1 MNRIKENL
9 KPSTSLIKKKVLK
22 QKRKILKKSIKDEDF
37 GMGDNPELTNLKD
50 AINQAVELIRVKTKF
65 VPQIGIILGTGLG
78 SLAEGIRSEAKISYK
93 EIPFFP
99 VSTVES
105 HAGWLIFGELSGK
118 KVVAMQGRFHY
129 YEGYDMKQI
138 TFPVRVMKA
147 LGAKILVVSNACGGL
162 NPLFEAGGIMVITDH
177 INLLG
182 SNPLFGPNDDSLGP
196 RFPDMYACY
205 DPELISLAEKVALDL
220 GIKLQKGVYVAV
232 AGPNLETA
240 AEYRFLR
247 IIGADVVGMST
258 VPEVIVA
265 RHQDMKVLG
274 FSLITDM
281 GLPDALKPC
290 NLAEILKTAAKAE
303 PLLKKIMTRVVEEMK
318 V

>member
-1 MNRIKENL
+1 MENIAEMTDLKGAIK
-9 KPSTSLIKKKVLK
+9 
-22 QKRKILKKSIKDEDF
+22 QADEF
-37 GMGDNPELTNLKD
+37 
-50 AINQAVELIRVKTKF
+50 IRGKTKF

-78 SLAEGIRSEAKISYK
+78 TLAEGIKVEAKISYK

-99 VSTVES
+99 ISTVES

-129 YEGYDMKQI
+129 YEGYNMMQV

-147 LGAKILVVSNACGGL
+147 LGAKVMLISNACGGL
-162 NPLFEAGGIMVITDH
+162 NPLFKAGDIMAITDH

-182 SNPLFGPNDDSLGP
+182 SNPLFGPNDESLGP
-196 RFPDMYACY
+196 RFPDMCACY
-205 DPELISLAEKVALDL
+205 DPELIALAENVALNL
-220 GIKLQKGVYVAV
+220 GIRLQKGVYVAV

-247 IIGADVVGMST
+247 TIGADVVGMST

-265 RHQDMKVLG
+265 RHQDMKILG

-281 GLPDALKPC
+281 GLPDALKPT
-290 NLAEILKTAAKAE
+290 NLAEILKTAANAE